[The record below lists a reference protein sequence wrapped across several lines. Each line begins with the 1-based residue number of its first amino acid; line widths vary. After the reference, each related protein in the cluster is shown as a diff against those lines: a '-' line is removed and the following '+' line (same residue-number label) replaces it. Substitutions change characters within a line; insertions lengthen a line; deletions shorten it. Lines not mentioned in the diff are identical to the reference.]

1 MCAIVSLLLGDCF
14 KFKVGF
20 ETLIK
25 PRKGK
30 DLCTE

>member
-1 MCAIVSLLLGDCF
+1 MCAVVSLLLGDRF

-30 DLCTE
+30 DPHTE